1 MSHALLKASVAS
13 SSSSGQPQQQP
24 QQPSSSFLS
33 EQLASLRR
41 DTSPDGTNGSG
52 GGSSSSSS
60 NSFSLAQMRERLQG
74 IKADAC
80 LAHCLAVDKKRSG
93 RLGACDFEVVLQR
106 CGVALTNP
114 ELASL

>member
-1 MSHALLKASVAS
+1 MSHALLKASVTSSSS
-13 SSSSGQPQQQP
+13 SSSSGQPQQQ
-24 QQPSSSFLS
+24 QQPSSSFPS
-33 EQLASLRR
+33 EHLALLRR
-41 DTSPDGTNGSG
+41 DTGSPDGKSG
-52 GGSSSSSS
+52 
-60 NSFSLAQMRERLQG
+60 SFSLAQMRERLQG